1 MLVAACY
8 DKVAVLSE
16 DAKRHYSRW
25 IPEEKLRVCY
35 NGVDIT
41 RKPSEAVEALLAR
54 DRRQVA
60 DFKGEGVLIGCI
72 CELVRIK
79 NLDVMLRALVQL
91 PSEYKLLLIGSGADE
106 KKLQEQAIRLGVRE
120 RVLFLG
126 YREEAHRLFPLVD
139 IYAMTSRSEGFCLAL
154 VEAALYGKKIVCA
167 DIPGMREKFSE
178 AEVTYFDVDSSQML
192 AEAIVAAQRNGEK
205 AQKAQA
211 VAEERFSTERMYEEY
226 EGVYA
231 RKV

>member
-1 MLVAACY
+1 
-8 DKVAVLSE
+8 
-16 DAKRHYSRW
+16 
-25 IPEEKLRVCY
+25 
-35 NGVDIT
+35 
-41 RKPSEAVEALLAR
+41 
-54 DRRQVA
+54 
-60 DFKGEGVLIGCI
+60 
-72 CELVRIK
+72 
-79 NLDVMLRALVQL
+79 MLRALVQL

-106 KKLQEQAIRLGVRE
+106 KKLQEQAIRLGIRE

-126 YREEAHRLFPLVD
+126 YREEAHRLLPLVD

-167 DIPGMREKFSE
+167 DIPGMREKFTE
-178 AEVTYFDVDSSQML
+178 VEVTYFDVDSSQML

-211 VAEERFSTERMYEEY
+211 VAEERFSTERMYEGY

-231 RKV
+231 F